1 MSLVSYQQHDRDVAR
16 NWFETVLLAA
26 SCRSSVPPVWEA
38 VQVLWEWMDAELVDE
53 DNFDNAVPI
62 GERRAWWEDM
72 VAYLL
77 DKVGWGDAC
86 SRAPLNIML
95 DHIPD
100 SDTARKEKTD
110 VHERGEYR
118 PQHFSSL

>member
-1 MSLVSYQQHDRDVAR
+1 MLDREHIKGVISDYG
-16 NWFETVLLAA
+16 FQ
-26 SCRSSVPPVWEA
+26 SVPPVWEA

-77 DKVGWGDAC
+77 DKVGW
-86 SRAPLNIML
+86 
-95 DHIPD
+95 
-100 SDTARKEKTD
+100 
-110 VHERGEYR
+110 V
-118 PQHFSSL
+118 SLT